1 MKVLQYI
8 FLSVCAILETGLLL
22 FSVLG
27 AAARLDDPT
36 MDVPIVM
43 MLAFLVCAIAM
54 LDVTVRSFYKLY
66 LDRKNPVLL
75 GFLFKFPLLT
85 LTLGISWF
93 ALGIPEAG
101 WIASILAIALGAL
114 LIFLP
119 KISEKDR
126 NTLRAIKHTTADIH
140 FTKDKAEWAW
150 EDAAEEYRRV
160 YGKTAVKA
168 SDVEKLPSG
177 GTEIGTT
184 GSPKQAEAEQEYT
197 DEETM
202 KIFDYAAMPIAYFVG
217 WLVRKNL
224 VSDEF
229 HQTHG
234 GEVIRDLKDEKL
246 TPVEFLAGYM
256 DYVLARDDIAPAAQ
270 RFVDFYYRD
279 ELGEMPFNHRSRR
292 YFLDYYKVVCS
303 EYDVPRY
310 YCVDFTWEKFRRLA
324 EVLDLR
330 YRDFMS
336 EAPDLDEAEAKAVLK
351 GQYFATPAELFVEP
365 GTMPSYAKKC
375 ADAFEHMTAG
385 LQREIADCL
394 IEYDTEV
401 EPAEP
406 SGEWILGHMAPSRV
420 EVVKPDPGVCGC
432 KTLYGPYAEDGPFV
446 ALAGSGLLAGGASAS
461 GGGPGEAARN
471 AVPAYVVRGE
481 SEWDPEHGIS
491 FTVIGD
497 HVVDFGGYMDAASPC
512 NEDLQ
517 WRYRILEDAS
527 RGNYCK
533 AEVIPAR
540 FGGRAD
546 AADNQVVVPRAAAA
560 LKEHYEDLV
569 EALYIMKRVEHYDCK
584 ITYENGRPN
593 YLFLEAT
600 AGDRRTFRDSISLG
614 NFQ

>member
-1 MKVLQYI
+1 MEVLQFI
-8 FLSVCAILETGLLL
+8 FLTICAILETGLFIFSLL
-22 FSVLG
+22 GVF
-27 AAARLDDPT
+27 ARLSDPT

-43 MLAFLVCAIAM
+43 ILAFLACAIAM
-54 LDVTVRSFYKLY
+54 LVITVRSFNKLAR
-66 LDRKNPVLL
+66 DRENPVLQ
-75 GFLFKFPLLT
+75 GFLFKFSLLIF
-85 LTLGISWF
+85 TLGISWF
-93 ALGIPEAG
+93 ALDIPEAG
-101 WIASILAIALGAL
+101 CIAVVMAIMLGAL
-114 LIFLP
+114 VIFLP
-119 KISEKDR
+119 KISEKNK
-126 NTLRAIKHTTADIH
+126 NTKRATKLTTTEFQ

-229 HQTHG
+229 RQTHG

-246 TPVEFLAGYM
+246 TPVDFLAGDM
-256 DYVLARDDIAPAAQ
+256 DYVFTRDDVAPEAQ
-270 RFVDFYYRD
+270 RFVDIYYRD
-279 ELGEMPFNHRSRR
+279 ELAPIPFSHRSRR
-292 YFLDYYKVVCS
+292 YFFDYYKVICS
-303 EYDVPRY
+303 EYDSPRY
-310 YCVDFTWEKFRRLA
+310 YCVDFTWEKFHRLA

-336 EAPDLDEAEAKAVLK
+336 EEPDWDGAEAKAVLK
-351 GQYFATPAELFVEP
+351 GQYWGTPAELFVEP
-365 GTMPSYAKKC
+365 GTMPSYAQKC
-375 ADAFEHMTAG
+375 ADAFEHMTEG
-385 LQREIADCL
+385 LQQEIADCL
-394 IEYDTEV
+394 IEYYTET

-406 SGEWILGHMAPSRV
+406 SVEWILGHMSPSRV

-432 KTLYGPYAEDGPFV
+432 KALYGSHAADEPFGV
-446 ALAGSGLLAGGASAS
+446 LAGGAATSA
-461 GGGPGEAARN
+461 AAKKN

-497 HVVDFGGYMDAASPC
+497 HVVDFGGYADAMSPC
-512 NEDLQ
+512 SEDLQ

-527 RGNYCK
+527 RGNYCA

-546 AADNQVVVPRAAAA
+546 AADNQVVVPKAAAA

>member
-1 MKVLQYI
+1 MKVLQFI
-8 FLSVCAILETGLLL
+8 FLTICAILETGLFIFSLL
-22 FSVLG
+22 GVF
-27 AAARLDDPT
+27 ARLSDPT

-43 MLAFLVCAIAM
+43 ILAFLACAIAM
-54 LDVTVRSFYKLY
+54 LVITVRSFNKLAR
-66 LDRKNPVLL
+66 DRENPVLQ
-75 GFLFKFPLLT
+75 GFLFKFPLLIF
-85 LTLGISWF
+85 TLGISWF
-93 ALGIPEAG
+93 ALDIPEAG
-101 WIASILAIALGAL
+101 CIAVVMAIMLGAL
-114 LIFLP
+114 VIFLP
-119 KISEKDR
+119 KISEKNK
-126 NTLRAIKHTTADIH
+126 NTKRATKLTTTEFQ

-229 HQTHG
+229 RQTHG

-246 TPVEFLAGYM
+246 TPVDFLAGDM
-256 DYVLARDDIAPAAQ
+256 DYVFTRDDVAPEAQ
-270 RFVDFYYRD
+270 RFVDIYYRD
-279 ELGEMPFNHRSRR
+279 ELAPIPFSHRSRR
-292 YFLDYYKVVCS
+292 YFFDYYKVICS
-303 EYDVPRY
+303 EYDSPRY
-310 YCVDFTWEKFRRLA
+310 YCVDFTWEKFHRLA

-336 EAPDLDEAEAKAVLK
+336 EEPDWDGAEAKAVLK
-351 GQYFATPAELFVEP
+351 GQYWGTPAELFVEP
-365 GTMPSYAKKC
+365 GTMPSYAQKC
-375 ADAFEHMTAG
+375 TDAFEHMTEG
-385 LQREIADCL
+385 LQQEIADCL
-394 IEYDTEV
+394 IEYYTGTE
-401 EPAEP
+401 PTEP
-406 SGEWILGHMAPSRV
+406 SVEWILGHMSPSRV

-432 KTLYGPYAEDGPFV
+432 KALYGSHAADEPFGV
-446 ALAGSGLLAGGASAS
+446 LAGGAATSA
-461 GGGPGEAARN
+461 AAKKN

-497 HVVDFGGYMDAASPC
+497 HVVDFGGYADAMSPC
-512 NEDLQ
+512 SEDLQ

-527 RGNYCK
+527 RGNYCA

-546 AADNQVVVPRAAAA
+546 AADNQVVVPKAAAA